1 MLTNGHTGTTG
12 GLETHISGTR
22 IAQLERTA
30 GTDTEAAGLSKLE
43 TRTGAT
49 KTLVVLLLGAADPPG
64 KGTAS
69 ETPETRRDI
78 AGAWATARG
87 RATETGP
94 ETRYVEVGGGRD
106 VGSSKTQRRLG
117 GIGEIG
123 KVLAGGTVGEVP
135 REAPGATR
143 PSRAQSTT
151 SRRRAVASAQGQ

>member
-1 MLTNGHTGTTG
+1 MLANGHTGARG
-12 GLETHISGTR
+12 GLETHPGTR

-49 KTLVVLLLGAADPPG
+49 KTLETTFVLRAIMLEAADPAG
-64 KGTAS
+64 KGTAR
-69 ETPETRRDI
+69 ETAEIRRDI

-94 ETRYVEVGGGRD
+94 ETRCVEVGGGRD

-117 GIGEIG
+117 GIG
-123 KVLAGGTVGEVP
+123 
-135 REAPGATR
+135 
-143 PSRAQSTT
+143 
-151 SRRRAVASAQGQ
+151 